1 MTVAVGLSP
10 TFTILK
16 PRKLTSFPSSSTFLH
31 LSQVS
36 PYSSSSNGEV
46 NGDAPDKSI
55 FSL

>member
-1 MTVAVGLSP
+1 VTVAVGLSP